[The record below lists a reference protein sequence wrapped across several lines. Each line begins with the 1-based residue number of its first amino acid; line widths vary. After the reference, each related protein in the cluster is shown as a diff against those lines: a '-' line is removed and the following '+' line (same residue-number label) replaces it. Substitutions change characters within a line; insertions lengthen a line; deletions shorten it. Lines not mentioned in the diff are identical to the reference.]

1 MIGFVGSGGWP
12 ESLVRVQNITKK
24 SLKFYDV
31 DVWDRSS
38 LRQVFEKVNKTLLK
52 FLLLYSFNS

>member
-1 MIGFVGSGGWP
+1 MIGLVGSGGWP

-31 DVWDRSS
+31 DVCDRNSS
-38 LRQVFEKVNKTLLK
+38 RQVFEKVNKTLLK

>member
-1 MIGFVGSGGWP
+1 MIGLVGSGGWP

-31 DVWDRSS
+31 DVCDRNS

-52 FLLLYSFNS
+52 ISFTL

>member
-1 MIGFVGSGGWP
+1 MIGLVGSGGWP

-31 DVWDRSS
+31 DVCDGNS
-38 LRQVFEKVNKTLLK
+38 LRQIFEKVPINLTQIILTTQKC
-52 FLLLYSFNS
+52 